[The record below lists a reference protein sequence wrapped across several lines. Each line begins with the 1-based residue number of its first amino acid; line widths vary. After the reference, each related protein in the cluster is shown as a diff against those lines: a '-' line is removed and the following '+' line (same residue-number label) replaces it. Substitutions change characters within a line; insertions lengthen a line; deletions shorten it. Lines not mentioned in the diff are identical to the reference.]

1 MFFGLLLVLWGSLWA
16 PLGAP
21 LGAPGAPLG
30 APGAPLGVQGRKSH
44 ENHGSFPMVLEP
56 LLEHFFVKDAFFNI
70 KVHGKSVLLAGCCFY
85 REFCGIL
92 IDF

>member
-1 MFFGLLLVLWGSLWA
+1 MLWGSLWA
-16 PLGAP
+16 PLGAPGAP

-44 ENHGSFPMVLEP
+44 ENHGSFPMVLEL